1 MQGRTL
7 ACRLARFAAGVL
19 LFTYEQSKK
28 GAVRY
33 LSAFLSARMPTN
45 TVCDVNPDQR
55 AAS

>member
-7 ACRLARFAAGVL
+7 AGRLARFAAGVL
-19 LFTYEQSKK
+19 LFTYKQSKK

-33 LSAFLSARMPTN
+33 LSAFLGACMPTN
-45 TVCDVNPDQR
+45 TACDVNPDQR